1 MTTPLKILYMT
12 AELAPLVSTG
22 GLGEVARALPRALQ
36 AQGHDVRIALPCYRR
51 VRPPYRG
58 HQFCVCTGFVGG
70 RAVHGALRIARTPD
84 SGIPLYLVEHNGYF
98 DREHPYGPGGYE
110 YDDALERFAF
120 FTQAALHGMLQT
132 GWAPDIIHCNDWH
145 TALAPAYL
153 KAGWPT
159 ADWRS
164 LPTLFT
170 IHNLAYQGDYPEERF
185 EQTGLSAQWFTPEG
199 LGLRGRVNTMSAA
212 LRLATKLNTVSPRYA
227 REIQTPQFGCGLET
241 MLKTRA
247 KDLAG
252 ILNGVDYTLWNPS
265 FDHCIARPYTAED
278 LAGKAAC
285 KEALQ
290 HMAGFQKRK
299 APLFIMVS
307 RLEEQKG
314 VDLLI
319 RALDSML
326 RQDIQLVVLGRG
338 NGDLA
343 EACAKTASL
352 YPQKMCFFDRYDP
365 ALSHAMYAGADF
377 MLMPSRFEPCGL
389 GQLYALAYG
398 AVPIVRRTGGLA
410 DTVRHLTTANLARG
424 RATGIVFGPAN
435 PTAIIRAVTRA
446 LAVYEDRPM
455 LHDVRVA
462 GMKEDFS
469 WERSARAY
477 ERLYRKAIGS
487 P

>member
-110 YDDALERFAF
+110 YDDALERFCLLHTSRVCMGCCRRAGRR
-120 FTQAALHGMLQT
+120 TSSTAMIGTAALASALTSRPDGPRPT
-132 GWAPDIIHCNDWH
+132 GEACRRSSPSTI
-145 TALAPAYL
+145 
-153 KAGWPT
+153 WPT
-159 ADWRS
+159 REI
-164 LPTLFT
+164 TRRR
-170 IHNLAYQGDYPEERF
+170 RF

-212 LRLATKLNTVSPRYA
+212 LRLATKLNTVSPPLRPGNTN
-227 REIQTPQFGCGLET
+227 TPVRLRPGDYVEG
-241 MLKTRA
+241 RA
-247 KDLAG
+247 PRTLAG

-435 PTAIIRAVTRA
+435 PTAIIRAVTA
-446 LAVYEDRPM
+446 RPR
-455 LHDVRVA
+455 RV
-462 GMKEDFS
+462 
-469 WERSARAY
+469 
-477 ERLYRKAIGS
+477 
-487 P
+487 